1 MGMTGIFYALPEAD
15 AKAIL
20 ERPERACCL
29 WGSEPPSPPQPFF
42 ARLFG
47 LKPPTA
53 PIDPWRLAAEP
64 KQCYVDKAWH
74 GIHFLLTGTAWGG
87 KGPLAFIA
95 TGGESFDF
103 EDRELRVIDR
113 LQVKE
118 IAGALAALNLDELFS
133 AAIPANF
140 GANDIYPD
148 IWSSEPKEECIGY
161 VVDFLKD
168 LVAFMQASATGNL
181 AVIVQIG

>member
-1 MGMTGIFYALPEAD
+1 MGMTGTFYALPEAD
-15 AKAIL
+15 AKAIF

-29 WGSEPPSPPQPFF
+29 WGGEPPPPPQPFF

-64 KQCYVDKAWH
+64 KRCEVDKAWH

-95 TGGESFDF
+95 TAGESFDR
-103 EDRELRVIDR
+103 EDRELRV
-113 LQVKE
+113 LYHAQVME
-118 IAGALAALNLDELFS
+118 IAAALTALNLDELFR
-133 AAIPANF
+133 AAIPAEF
-140 GANDIYPD
+140 AANDIYPD
-148 IWSSEPKEECIGY
+148 VWSEPKEECIGY

-168 LVAFMQASATGNL
+168 LSAFMQASATANL